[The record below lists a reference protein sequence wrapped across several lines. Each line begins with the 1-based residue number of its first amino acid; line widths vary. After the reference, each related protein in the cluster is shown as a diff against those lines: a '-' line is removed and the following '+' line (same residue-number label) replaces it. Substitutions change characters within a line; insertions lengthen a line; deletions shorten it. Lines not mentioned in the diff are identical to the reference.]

1 MAGFWD
7 DPLGTI
13 AHVGQKAANGLGQ
26 VFGGGS
32 NGWPTPPSIT
42 TPMPGAG
49 LGGVGSSWFGIE
61 DAAQPSPPPPPAG
74 LNGGYGNYGWTGGIG
89 GLGTGTFA
97 EDYFKPK
104 YAGAVDFTG
113 GGNVWNFGGGPMQKK
128 ATPDMLPPQ
137 PNTFAFGQHPTG
149 IAGGNY
155 YKGPITDTKGPTLPG
170 WKQNSWG

>member
-13 AHVGQKAANGLGQ
+13 ANVGKKAAGGLGQ
-26 VFGGGS
+26 IGGDIFGGGT

-49 LGGVGSSWFGIE
+49 LGAVGSSWFGIE
-61 DAAQPSPPPPPAG
+61 NGVPPPPPAYAPG
-74 LNGGYGNYGWTGGIG
+74 MLPTGG
-89 GLGTGTFA
+89 FSA

-113 GGNVWNFGGGPMQKK
+113 GGNMWNFGGGPMQKN
-128 ATPDMLPPQ
+128 TTQDTLPQ
-137 PNTFAFGQHPTG
+137 PNTLNFGRHPTA

-155 YKGPITDTKGPTLPG
+155 YKGPMDAPPAKGPTLPG